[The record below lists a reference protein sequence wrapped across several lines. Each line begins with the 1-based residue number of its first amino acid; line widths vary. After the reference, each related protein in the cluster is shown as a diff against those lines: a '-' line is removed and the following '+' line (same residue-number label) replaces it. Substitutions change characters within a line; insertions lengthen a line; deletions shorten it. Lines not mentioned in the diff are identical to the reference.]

1 MMKTLFM
8 LLSLTFIPMAMAQTP
23 AASDKI
29 NTVVFVHGA
38 FADGSAWNKVIPT
51 LQKQGLNVISVQNPL
66 TSLAD
71 DTAAAKRAIEAQSG
85 KVLLVGHSWGG
96 AVISEAGNN
105 DKVAGLVFVAAF
117 APGDGQSA
125 NESTKAFPPSPGIQ
139 NLKADANGY
148 VALTKENM
156 KTDFAQDLTQ
166 SETDLMAA
174 TQGPIM
180 GKCFDEKITTAAWKT
195 KPNWFIVA
203 SKDRMIHPS
212 AQKAFAKIMNATT
225 TELKTSHV
233 PMAAKPN
240 DVVKV
245 ITGAIK
251 KLNADIEQPKS
262 AAAE

>member
-1 MMKTLFM
+1 MKTLCM
-8 LLSLTFIPMAMAQTP
+8 LLSFAFLPMVMAQTP
-23 AASDKI
+23 SGEKI

-38 FADGSAWNKVIPT
+38 FADGSAWNKVIPA
-51 LQKQGLNVISVQNPL
+51 LQKQGMNVVSVQNPL

-71 DTAAAKRAIEAQSG
+71 DTAATKRAIEAQSG
-85 KVLLVGHSWGG
+85 RVLLVGHSWGG

-105 DKVAGLVFVAAF
+105 EKVAGLVYVAAF

-125 NESTKAFPPSPGIQ
+125 TESTKAFPPSPGIQ
-139 NLKADANGY
+139 KLKPDATGY
-148 VALTKENM
+148 VALSAEMM
-156 KTDFAQDLTQ
+156 KADFAQDLPKT
-166 SETDLMAA
+166 ETDLMAA

-203 SKDRMIHPS
+203 NKDRMIHPE

-225 TELKTSHV
+225 TELATSHV
-233 PMAAKPN
+233 PMASKPN
-240 DVVKV
+240 EVVKV

-251 KLNADIEQPKS
+251 KLNDEITQPKS